1 MGGRGRGHKRKG
13 DKRVLKRDFK
23 KSRDNVWDEKKSPKP
38 EADGS
43 YKPYEKKNEAFD
55 KYYKAQKIVPDA
67 EWDAFLESLRTPL
80 PTSFRINGSG
90 KFAEDIRDQ
99 IENKLFSKVD
109 AAAGEMSEETVRPP
123 SACGG
128 TPTAWRGSSTTPGSS
143 CAACRT
149 SSRSTSLSSER
160 TSTGP
165 SRARRWCP

>member
-43 YKPYEKKNEAFD
+43 YNKPYEKKNETFE

-67 EWDAFLESLRTPL
+67 EWDAFLECLRTPL

-90 KFAEDIRDQ
+90 KFAEDIRC
-99 IENKLFSKVD
+99 LLYTS
-109 AAAGEMSEETVRPP
+109 P
-123 SACGG
+123 S
-128 TPTAWRGSSTTPGSS
+128 PRD
-143 CAACRT
+143 
-149 SSRSTSLSSER
+149 
-160 TSTGP
+160 
-165 SRARRWCP
+165 